1 MKLQNVLLIIITA
14 VTYGCGF
21 SSIYSNDNN
30 YKFSISEITFKGD
43 TSLNNYIKSN
53 LVKFQNKN
61 DNIQYFIN
69 VETNYEKNVLTKS
82 KTGKITNFKLV
93 GEVIFTIKP
102 INKEI
107 SYKEDKIMES
117 MTDKFQERKYEKIIK
132 QNFAKSF
139 SDKLVFELDLLKWY
153 LKITK

>member
-1 MKLQNVLLIIITA
+1 MKLKNIIIIIS
-14 VTYGCGF
+14 VIITYGCGF
-21 SSIYSNDNN
+21 TSIYSDNN
-30 YKFSISEITFKGD
+30 NYNFSIEKFSLKGD
-43 TSLNNYIKSN
+43 SALNNYLRSN
-53 LVKFQNKN
+53 LIRYKKEENK
-61 DNIQYFIN
+61 IKYIIE
-69 VETNYEKNVLTKS
+69 VETSYEKNVLTKS

-139 SDKLVFELDLLKWY
+139 SEKLVLELELLK
-153 LKITK
+153 

>member
-139 SDKLVFELDLLKWY
+139 SDKLVFELDLIK
-153 LKITK
+153 

>member
-139 SDKLVFELDLLKWY
+139 SDKLVFELDLLK
-153 LKITK
+153 